1 MRRVDGVECGMVEN
15 EDVEGEQW
23 GVRGPP
29 FIPRGHAV
37 INQKR
42 TCCESHL
49 CVNHSGR
56 QRKIG

>member
-29 FIPRGHAV
+29 FIPRGYAV
-37 INQKR
+37 EVRKR
-42 TCCESHL
+42 ICCESHPP
-49 CVNHSGR
+49 
-56 QRKIG
+56 